1 MVNLERDVFL
11 ICAMW
16 YWWPH
21 LDVTLIEKEIKE
33 KPVVS

>member
-1 MVNLERDVFL
+1 MNLERDVFL

-21 LDVTLIEKEIKE
+21 LDVMLIPKK
-33 KPVVS
+33 KN